1 MEFNRAVLSS
11 WLTVSLE
18 GCGEMLLWRAG
29 CFTRV
34 IHLRLCVKSF
44 DLWIYLEKGKI
55 TISFYECQLLRCEG
69 HCLLLGTHKAWW
81 KNLLKVGSRDVCEL
95 VWWLRS
101 GASSK
106 HSWVWHVSPLGG
118 KAASVSLWFGCH
130 RCLNSQACSFI
141 FIFWHVET
149 PLGSSPVFS
158 FVLNYLMIKIGKQ
171 SGKAGEKRE
180 RSSLC
185 FCHWSY
191 LQSIS

>member
-158 FVLNYLMIKIGKQ
+158 FVLNYLMIKIWKQ